1 MNSILKSNIKNLFLK
16 PRTNSF
22 FSRNEIT
29 EGRNSKIFL
38 CAYKQEKFIVKFYKN
53 NFRLKREKLFYK
65 FLKINNIKFTP
76 KLLSSDLKNKL
87 IIYSYI
93 KGKKVNKISNNDLDK
108 LISFIR
114 NLNLVKLKNLPLA
127 IDGIKNRKNHLSL
140 CQKKIND
147 LKSINNEKFSNKV
160 LIKFLDKT
168 LFPRFEF
175 IKKNLMEK
183 KFHKYLKIIEKKY
196 LIVSP
201 SDVGFHNILKYKNDL
216 YFYDF
221 EYAGLDDPIKL
232 ICDFISQPDQQL
244 STSQKNKF
252 INNKLFH
259 KYNIKDINFLV
270 KLFLPL
276 HQIKWCCIM
285 LNDFKFIKKNKTY
298 LTLAKRIYL
307 KKQIDKTIKYY
318 YKHFKK

>member
-1 MNSILKSNIKNLFLK
+1 MNSNLKSNIKNLFLK
-16 PRTNSF
+16 PGTNSF
-22 FSRNEIT
+22 FSKIEIT
-29 EGRNSKIFL
+29 NGRNSKIFL
-38 CAYKQEKFIVKFYKN
+38 CENNQKKLVVKLYKN
-53 NFRLKREKLFYK
+53 KNRLKREKLFYK
-65 FLKINNIKFTP
+65 FLKINKIKFTP
-76 KLLSSDLKNKL
+76 KLLSSDIKNKL
-87 IIYSYI
+87 IIYSFI
-93 KGKKVNKISNNDLDK
+93 KGKKVNKISNKDLDK
-108 LISFIR
+108 LILFIK
-114 NLNLVKLKNLPLA
+114 NLNLAKLKNLPMA

-147 LKSINNEKFSNKV
+147 LKSINNKRFSNKV
-160 LIKFLDKT
+160 LIKFLYHT
-168 LFPRFEF
+168 LFPRFEL
-175 IKKNLMEK
+175 IKKNLMNK
-183 KFHKYLKIIEKKY
+183 KFHKYLKVIENKH

-270 KLFLPL
+270 KLLLPL

-285 LNDFKFIKKNKTY
+285 LNDFKSITKKKTY
-298 LTLAKRIYL
+298 LNSVKRIYL

>member
-1 MNSILKSNIKNLFLK
+1 MNNILKSNIRNLFLK
-16 PRTNSF
+16 TGINSVF
-22 FSRNEIT
+22 FKNEIND
-29 EGRNSKIFL
+29 GINSKIFL
-38 CAYKQEKFIVKFYKN
+38 YVNNREKFVVKLYKN
-53 NFRLKREKLFYK
+53 IHRLKREKLFYK
-65 FLKINNIKFTP
+65 FLKINNLKFTP
-76 KLLSSDLKNKL
+76 KLLSTDFKNKL
-87 IIYSYI
+87 IIFSFI

-114 NLNLVKLKNLPLA
+114 SLNLAKLKNLPLA

-147 LKSINNEKFSNKV
+147 LKSINNKKFSNKV
-160 LIKFLDKT
+160 LIKFLNQA
-168 LFPRFEF
+168 LFPRFEI
-175 IKKNLMEK
+175 IKKNLMKK
-183 KFHKYLKIIEKKY
+183 KFHKYLKIIENKY

-201 SDVGFHNILKYKNDL
+201 SDVGFHNILKYKKDL

-244 STSQKNKF
+244 STSQKIKF
-252 INNKLFH
+252 INNKLFR

-285 LNDFKFIKKNKTY
+285 LNDFKLIKKNKTY
-298 LTLAKRIYL
+298 LTLAKKIYL

>member
-1 MNSILKSNIKNLFLK
+1 MSSILKSNIKNLFFK
-16 PRTNSF
+16 TGNKSVF
-22 FSRNEIT
+22 FKNEIKN
-29 EGRNSKIFL
+29 GRNSKIFL
-38 CAYKQEKFIVKFYKN
+38 YENEKKKFVVKLYKN
-53 NFRLKREKLFYK
+53 QSRLKREKLFYE

-76 KLLSSDLKNKL
+76 KLLSADVKNKL
-87 IIYSYI
+87 IIFSFI
-93 KGKKVNKISNNDLDK
+93 KGKKVNKISDNDLKK
-108 LISFIR
+108 LIQFLK
-114 NLNLVKLKNLPLA
+114 NLNLTKFKNLPLA
-127 IDGIKNRKNHLSL
+127 IDGIKNRKNHLNL

-147 LKSINNEKFSNKV
+147 LKLIKNTKLINKV
-160 LIKFLDKT
+160 LIKFLNQT
-168 LFPRFEF
+168 LFPRFEL
-175 IKKNLMEK
+175 IKKNIMDKEFK
-183 KFHKYLKIIEKKY
+183 KYLKIIENKY

-201 SDVGFHNILKYKNDL
+201 SDLGFHNILKYKKDL

-244 STSQKNKF
+244 SQLQKNKF
-252 INNKLFH
+252 INNKLFF

-285 LNDFKFIKKNKTY
+285 LNEFKLIKKNKTN
-298 LTLAKRIYL
+298 LTPENRVYL

-318 YKHFKK
+318 YKHFKN